1 MSAAFIFYDAPTDS
15 GGAFDDFVAI
25 EHDGNV
31 STMSYPEYFINE
43 YSTGLFGSTRS
54 LSHYHM
60 LWNRRLTQYPTL
72 SNFYQ
77 SVPIIHYSPAVID
90 AFVNY
95 TRVSS
100 RAHPPNLRHVDP
112 MI

>member
-1 MSAAFIFYDAPTDS
+1 
-15 GGAFDDFVAI
+15 
-25 EHDGNV
+25 
-31 STMSYPEYFINE
+31 MSYPEYFINE
-43 YSTGLFGSTRS
+43 NSTGLFGSTRS
-54 LSHYHM
+54 VSHYHM
-60 LWNRRLTQYPTL
+60 VWNRGLTRYPTL

-100 RAHPPNLRHVDP
+100 RAHPSSLCHVDLV
-112 MI
+112 I